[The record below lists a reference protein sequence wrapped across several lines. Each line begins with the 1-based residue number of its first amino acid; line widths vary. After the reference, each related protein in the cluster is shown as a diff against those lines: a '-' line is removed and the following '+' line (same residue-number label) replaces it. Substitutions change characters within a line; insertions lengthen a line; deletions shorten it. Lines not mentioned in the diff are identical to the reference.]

1 MAGLE
6 LPRPG
11 DLARWLFWVR
21 LREIVPADRPALLR
35 PAWSL
40 WRAQHLA
47 AGAKRALMA
56 DELKRTFGAGDPD
69 TVAAAY
75 REAFRAHFQELLIG
89 KLSGDQWKLH
99 MRFDGQQHLDA
110 ALARGKGAVLLY
122 PHAGDVMMMLASLG
136 LAGYRYV
143 QYAARGMAPPEV
155 AAAHPKVF
163 GHNRWR
169 NEARAAREA
178 AEDRLPVRFLTL
190 ETSPRELVRSL
201 NRNEIVGIAYDG
213 RLGQRFSLVDYLGR
227 KALLSPGPFKLAIS
241 AGAPIVPAFN
251 HAPDAG
257 PEVCSF
263 GPALWPEG
271 QSAPALMRR
280 FLHEA
285 AEPWLRAN
293 PAAYGIWLLHCRLR
307 ADVDDH
313 PFFVDYAPDERWR
326 RWERPGDSAP

>member
-1 MAGLE
+1 MKLD

-11 DLARWLFWVR
+11 DLARWLFWVK
-21 LREIVPADRPALLR
+21 LRAVVPVDRPRLLR
-35 PAWSL
+35 PAWGL
-40 WRAQHLA
+40 WRAQHAA
-47 AGAKRALMA
+47 AGANRALMA
-56 DELKRTFGAGDPD
+56 DELNRCFGAGDD
-69 TVAAAY
+69 RAVAAAY

-89 KLSGDQWKLH
+89 GLTGDQWRLH
-99 MRFDGQQHLDA
+99 LRFQGQHHLDE
-110 ALARGKGAVLLY
+110 ALARGRGAVLLY
-122 PHAGDVMMMLASLG
+122 PHAGDVMMMLAALG

-155 AAAHPKVF
+155 AAAHPEVF

-169 NEARAAREA
+169 TEARAAREA

-213 RLGQRFSLVDYLGR
+213 RLGARFSLVDYLGR
-227 KALLSPGPFKLAIS
+227 RALLSPGPFKLALS

-263 GPALWPEG
+263 GPAILPEG
-271 QSAPALMRR
+271 GAQDLMRH
-280 FLHEA
+280 FLAAA

-293 PAAYGIWLLHCRLR
+293 PHAYGIWLLHCRLR
-307 ADVDDH
+307 ASVDDH
-313 PFFVDYAPDERWR
+313 PLFVDYAPDERWR
-326 RWERPGDSAP
+326 RWERESDRSR